1 PEIYA
6 IAERLKDNNE
16 FGYARKLYAHIRG
29 IGDYQNLGKTPVK
42 VAQRH
47 ALCTYKDPDLPAR
60 DRFKRAL
67 EILDEVERMAYTPK
81 ELQESLG
88 LRGAVYKRLWQVE
101 GQRADLER
109 SLGFYLRG
117 YELGPAQD
125 QGYTGINASFILDV
139 LAREDATE
147 AAKTG

>member
-1 PEIYA
+1 MSQSTATSKATAVDGGSSRDLKRKEDIKAAVGILRGTQFPAPEIYA

-29 IGDYQNLGKTPVK
+29 IGDYQNLEKTPVK

-101 GQRADLER
+101 G
-109 SLGFYLRG
+109 
-117 YELGPAQD
+117 
-125 QGYTGINASFILDV
+125 
-139 LAREDATE
+139 
-147 AAKTG
+147 